1 MTGQPAAPAPGAG
14 AAPPPGGVP
23 HRWGILVL
31 VLAAQFMVAL
41 DAMIVTV
48 ALPAIQQGLRFGSQL
63 QLQWVV
69 NLYVLFFGGFLLLGG
84 RAGDLFG
91 RQRLFIAG
99 LVIFTGASLVNGLSQ
114 SPGMLLAGRA
124 AQGLGGALIV
134 PAVLSIILATFSDEG
149 ERTRALGVFAA
160 VSAASGAAGLVL
172 GGVLTQELSWRWI
185 FLVNVPVGVIAA
197 LLATRFVPNFRA
209 PGDGRRTVDVAGA
222 VTVTGGLTLL
232 IYGIVNAQ
240 QWGWGS
246 GRFLGCAAGAA
257 ALLAVFAAVELR
269 SRAPLVRL
277 GIFKIRSLWAAN
289 ATMFLMVAGLF
300 VMMFFPTL
308 YLQDVLGYSPI
319 KTGLAYLAWPA
330 MMIAASGVAQQLLR
344 RFDPRPTLVAGLL
357 LVAGGLFSFHSLP
370 AGGSYAS
377 DILPGFLLT
386 AAGAGLAWAT
396 LFLLATS
403 GVPAGEAGLASG
415 LINSS
420 QQLGSAIG
428 LAVAATVA
436 AAYTAHLLHG
446 LPAAATVSQH
456 AAALGQGFQRGFLVA
471 GAVAAAAAV
480 VGAIATPRPKSRPS
494 KPDLALIEAEAA
506 AGSGDGP

>member
-1 MTGQPAAPAPGAG
+1 
-14 AAPPPGGVP
+14 
-23 HRWGILVL
+23 
-31 VLAAQFMVAL
+31 
-41 DAMIVTV
+41 
-48 ALPAIQQGLRFGSQL
+48 
-63 QLQWVV
+63 
-69 NLYVLFFGGFLLLGG
+69 
-84 RAGDLFG
+84 
-91 RQRLFIAG
+91 
-99 LVIFTGASLVNGLSQ
+99 
-114 SPGMLLAGRA
+114 
-124 AQGLGGALIV
+124 
-134 PAVLSIILATFSDEG
+134 
-149 ERTRALGVFAA
+149 
-160 VSAASGAAGLVL
+160 
-172 GGVLTQELSWRWI
+172 
-185 FLVNVPVGVIAA
+185 
-197 LLATRFVPNFRA
+197 
-209 PGDGRRTVDVAGA
+209 
-222 VTVTGGLTLL
+222 
-232 IYGIVNAQ
+232 
-240 QWGWGS
+240 
-246 GRFLGCAAGAA
+246 
-257 ALLAVFAAVELR
+257 
-269 SRAPLVRL
+269 
-277 GIFKIRSLWAAN
+277 
-289 ATMFLMVAGLF
+289 MFLMVAGLF

-319 KTGLAYLAWPA
+319 KTGLAYLPWPA

-357 LVAGGLFSFHSLP
+357 LVSGGLFSFHSLP

-480 VGAIATPRPKSRPS
+480 AGAIATPKPKSRPS
-494 KPDLALIEAEAA
+494 KADLALIEAEAA
-506 AGSGDGP
+506 AVSADEP